1 MTRIP
6 LLIVVMLAL
15 LWPGVL
21 SGQAQ
26 EPSSEQATKS
36 GEPVS
41 ADRIR
46 DGLRRPELQIPPLPP
61 PPLTFRSEVQV
72 TLETPLDVIRREL
85 QEEAKVHFRTPVTK
99 GLAEV
104 DVLPALVGLVNKIK
118 AIRRQ
123 HAEAEARTMVEQ
135 ELAEFC
141 STHDCSEIE
150 RQPISEGVIVP

>member
-1 MTRIP
+1 VARIP
-6 LLIVVMLAL
+6 LLIVVVLVLMG
-15 LWPGVL
+15 PGSL

-26 EPSSEQATKS
+26 QPAS
-36 GEPVS
+36 GQSPKADEPVS

-46 DGLRRPELQIPPLPP
+46 EGLRRPELQIPPLPP

-72 TLETPLDVIRREL
+72 TLETPLDVVRREL

-118 AIRRQ
+118 TIRRQ
-123 HAEAEARTMVEQ
+123 HAEAEARTMVER

-141 STHDCSEIE
+141 STHDCSDVE
-150 RQPISEGVIVP
+150 REPISEGVIVP

>member
-1 MTRIP
+1 MIAAVTMCVSMTA
-6 LLIVVMLAL
+6 VAA
-15 LWPGVL
+15 
-21 SGQAQ
+21 GQRDPQ
-26 EPSSEQATKS
+26 SPSEQQQSESA
-36 GEPVS
+36 VS

-46 DGLRRPELQIPPLPP
+46 DGLRRPALQLPELPP
-61 PPLTFRSEVQV
+61 PPVTFRSGVEVK
-72 TLETPLDVIRREL
+72 LETPLDVIRREL
-85 QEEAKVHFRTPVTK
+85 QEAARVHFRTPVTR

-141 STHDCSEIE
+141 STHDCSDIE
-150 RQPISEGVIVP
+150 REPITEGVIVP

>member
-1 MTRIP
+1 VARIP
-6 LLIVVMLAL
+6 LVIVVILAL
-15 LWPGVL
+15 VWPRAL
-21 SGQAQ
+21 SGQEAA
-26 EPSSEQATKS
+26 SGEQAIQA

-46 DGLRRPELQIPPLPP
+46 NGLRRPELQIPLLPP
-61 PPLTFRSEVQV
+61 PPLTFRSEVLV

-85 QEEAKVHFRTPVTK
+85 QAEAKVHFRTPVTK

-123 HAEAEARTMVEQ
+123 HAEAEARTMVER

-141 STHDCSEIE
+141 LTHDCSDIE
-150 RQPISEGVIVP
+150 REPFTEGVIVP